1 VLLEPEVPGTV
12 SEGVRLVRVVPGG
25 PAAQAGLQEG
35 DVVARVGKTP
45 VRGRASLMRTIGS
58 VEPGATVTL
67 EVLRQGEPL
76 QVEVTLAAR
85 PLARMAVRD
94 GRGGVLVPGR

>member
-1 VLLEPEVPGTV
+1 
-12 SEGVRLVRVVPGG
+12 
-25 PAAQAGLQEG
+25 
-35 DVVARVGKTP
+35 
-45 VRGRASLMRTIGS
+45 

-76 QVEVTLAAR
+76 QVEVTVAAR
-85 PLARMAVRD
+85 PMARMAVRD